1 MPSCA
6 VAKEIDRVRARQ
18 ALKRQNAAEVSPRG
32 VHNVSKTADVSFR

>member
-1 MPSCA
+1 MPSL
-6 VAKEIDRVRARQ
+6 AKEMVRVEARE